1 MKKIILLIIAV
12 FFLTGCDAE
21 YTLEIS
27 NDVKEN
33 TKIYTL
39 KTDESKYGDS
49 FLKDFLN
56 QQTLSNIPIYFN
68 PSNYD
73 ELNGEKQEGVLY
85 YDITSYEENAF
96 TGIEANTD
104 LFSLTSIVRSRAIKS
119 CYEEVTIQKNNSLYR
134 MNTNSTCKAF
144 ENYKLLENLAI
155 HIKTSYDVIYHNA
168 DQVDGEIYTWLID
181 KNNYKEKPI
190 SFVINTDPTD
200 LSKFDPN
207 NMEEIKE
214 PEKNWVNQHQILVV
228 IFFFVTFTIVILIL
242 VTKNGK
248 RK

>member
-27 NDVKEN
+27 NEVKEN

-144 ENYKLLENLAI
+144 ENYNVLYDREKELKIADKVIHTGIVTNEELVDLYNLIDLFVFPSLYEGFGLPVIEAMACGTKVACSNSSSLLEVGGKI
-155 HIKTSYDVIYHNA
+155 IPYF
-168 DQVDGEIYTWLID
+168 D
-181 KNNYKEKPI
+181 KKEKQATI
-190 SFVINTDPTD
+190 TCIF
-200 LSKFDPN
+200 LCFKFN
-207 NMEEIKE
+207 
-214 PEKNWVNQHQILVV
+214 
-228 IFFFVTFTIVILIL
+228 
-242 VTKNGK
+242 
-248 RK
+248 